1 MTLHN
6 SLMKKMEGQEFVK
19 RNLTC
24 LRHWWSC
31 FPTEKRAQLFMR
43 AHDETLPVA
52 VCVCDGDCSP
62 VKITVKA

>member
-1 MTLHN
+1 
-6 SLMKKMEGQEFVK
+6 MKLSTPAALAELLSNRSNGQFE
-19 RNLTC
+19 
-24 LRHWWSC
+24 S
-31 FPTEKRAQLFMR
+31 EKRAQLFMR